1 MADIVVQNNLD
12 LSGQRVKNAADGSA
26 SSDYATWGQVQNL
39 VQGVTKAFHA
49 EARATGNVDISQLN
63 NGDSLDGETLATG
76 DTVLLDQQS
85 TAAEDGLY
93 TVGATAGTTVRL
105 STLPAGAS
113 GEGLVVT
120 VSGGTTHG
128 GKTFIQTVEDAVIN
142 TDGLTFTQ
150 LAGGS
155 SYTAG
160 DGLSESPA
168 GTFNV
173 AVGAGLELSS
183 DTVRIAAA
191 AAGNGLTGGA
201 GSALA
206 VGAGTGITVNAN
218 DVAVDTSVVT
228 RKFSTATHA
237 SSTTIT
243 ITHNLGTEN
252 VVVSVRLEGSP
263 KSAILVDWDPSDT
276 NSIVLRPAVAPSAN
290 TWRITV
296 MG

>member
-1 MADIVVQNNLD
+1 MADIQIHNNVD
-12 LSGQRVKNAADGSA
+12 IQGQKVKNAADGSA
-26 SSDYATWGQVQNL
+26 NSDYATWGQVQNL

-49 EARATGNVDISQLN
+49 ETRASGNVDIATLN
-63 NGDSLDGETLATG
+63 NGDTVNGEVVATG
-76 DTVLLDQQS
+76 DSVLLDLQT

-93 TVGATAGTTVRL
+93 TVGATEGTTVRHAQ
-105 STLPAGAS
+105 LPSGAS
-113 GEGLVVT
+113 WEGVMVR
-120 VSGGTTHG
+120 VSGGNDG
-128 GKTFIQTVEDAVIN
+128 GKTFFSTGEDLVVG
-142 TDGLTFTQ
+142 TDGVTMVEQT
-150 LAGGS
+150 GGT

-183 DTVRIAAA
+183 DTVRVAAA
-191 AAGNGLTGGA
+191 AAGAGLTGGA

-218 DVAVDTSVVT
+218 DVAVDTSVVGM
-228 RKFSTATHA
+228 KFSTATHA
-237 SSTTIT
+237 SSTSIT

-263 KSAILVDWDPSDT
+263 KSAILVDWDPSST
-276 NSIVLRPAVAPSAN
+276 NAIVLRPAVAPSAN

-296 MG
+296 IG